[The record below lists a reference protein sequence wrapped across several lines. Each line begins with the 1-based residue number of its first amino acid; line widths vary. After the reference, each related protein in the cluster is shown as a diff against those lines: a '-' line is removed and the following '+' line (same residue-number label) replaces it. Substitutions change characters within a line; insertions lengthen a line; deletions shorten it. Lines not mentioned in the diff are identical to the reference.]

1 MDLFFLVVLFL
12 AGAFFLVLFFL
23 VVFFFLVTF
32 FFLVVFFFLVT
43 FFFLAGA
50 FFLAFFFAGAFF
62 MAALLGGILYEL
74 LWLWWTR
81 MSPLAIARLRAPRS
95 KWRLKLKPP
104 YVEAMYFSIAG

>member
-1 MDLFFLVVLFL
+1 MQSFLYFFFLDLFFLVVLFL

-23 VVFFFLVTF
+23 VA
-32 FFLVVFFFLVT
+32 

-62 MAALLGGILYEL
+62 LAALLGGILYEF